1 MNWYKNAKTSTKL
14 MLAFGLLAA
23 MLAAV
28 GYEGLGAASNLNG
41 MLDTLYE
48 THMLGAASVQE
59 VRATIPSIGREV
71 RESLLVTDTAER
83 QQSAQNLQEQF
94 AALEEAVAAAEKKLL
109 SEQAKAEIAKFKR
122 LEPQY
127 RAMVLEVARL
137 AVARQDKEAIE
148 AITKAKTTADELSDS
163 CANIVKIK
171 EDLGKQAHEESSA
184 TFASLRRTL
193 IGVVLGAVIVALG
206 LGIFIARL
214 ISRPLAQA
222 AEVLRA
228 VGERDLTR
236 TLAIDTTDEVGQM
249 AKAVNAACAGMREA
263 MSEVRDSSAGVAAA
277 AEQLASA
284 SEELSSGAQE
294 QASSQE
300 ETSSSLQELSTAVKQ
315 NADNA
320 RQASQLAS
328 SAGEAADKGGAVVN
342 SAVVAMSEINAA
354 SKRIAEI
361 ITAIDEIAFQTNLL
375 ALNAAVEA
383 ARAGEQ
389 GRGFAV
395 VASEVRNLAQRSATA
410 AKEIKALI
418 QDSVRKVDAGSEL
431 VNRSGQT
438 LTEIVASVKRVT
450 DIVGE
455 IAAASQQ
462 QSAGIE
468 QVTKA
473 MAQMDQVTQTN
484 STQTEELSSTSQ
496 TLASHATQMQAMVS
510 RFVLDSGPRRDAS
523 VRRPVVKTPA
533 KPEAA
538 ARRSLSKLS
547 KEVSKTTPAP
557 AVFEEF

>member
-1 MNWYKNAKTSTKL
+1 MNFYKNAKTSTKL

-23 MLAAV
+23 MLAVV
-28 GYEGLGAASNLNG
+28 GYEGIGAASSLNST
-41 MLDTLYE
+41 LDTLYE
-48 THMLGAASVQE
+48 VHMLGAASIAE
-59 VRATIPSIGREV
+59 VRATIPTIGREV
-71 RESLLVTDTAER
+71 RESLLVTDVAAR
-83 QQSAQNLQEQF
+83 QQSLQNLQEQF
-94 AALEEAVAAAEKKLL
+94 GTLEEAVSAAEKKI
-109 SEQAKAEIAKFKR
+109 SSAEGKAELAKFKK

-127 RAMVLEVARL
+127 RGSVLEVARL
-137 AVARQDKEAIE
+137 AVARQDKEAIAE
-148 AITKAKTTADELSDS
+148 IAKAKTVADELAES

-171 EDLGKQAHEESSA
+171 EALGKQSFDESGA
-184 TFASLRRTL
+184 LYASMRRTL
-193 IGVVLGAVIVALG
+193 ISVVAGAILLAIG
-206 LGIFIARL
+206 MGFFIARL
-214 ISRPLAQA
+214 ISHPLGKTV
-222 AEVLRA
+222 EVLRA
-228 VGERDLTR
+228 VSDRDLTQ
-236 TLAIDTTDEVGQM
+236 TLAIETTDEVGEM
-249 AKAVNAACAGMREA
+249 AQALNQAVTGMREA
-263 MSEVRDSSAGVAAA
+263 MSEVRDSSAGVANA
-277 AEQLASA
+277 AEQLAA
-284 SEELSSGAQE
+284 AAEELSSGTQE

-320 RQASQLAS
+320 RQASQLAA
-328 SAGEAADKGGAVVN
+328 SARDAADKGGAVVN
-342 SAVVAMSEINAA
+342 SAVTAMSEINSA

-462 QSAGIE
+462 QAVGIE

-484 STQTEELSSTSQ
+484 SAQTEELSSTSQ
-496 TLASHATQMQAMVS
+496 TLAGHAGQMQAMVA
-510 RFVLDSGPRRDAS
+510 RFVLESGTRRAAA
-523 VRRPVVKTPA
+523 PAKTTAKTPPR
-533 KPEAA
+533 PEGS
-538 ARRSLSKLS
+538 ARHSLAKLS
-547 KEVSKTTPAP
+547 SQVSKSTPAP